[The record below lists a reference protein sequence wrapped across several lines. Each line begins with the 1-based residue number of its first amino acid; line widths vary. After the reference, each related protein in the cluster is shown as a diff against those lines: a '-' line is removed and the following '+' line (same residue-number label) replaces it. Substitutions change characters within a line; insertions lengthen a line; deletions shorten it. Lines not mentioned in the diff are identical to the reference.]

1 MGGVAGRGEGKGGKK
16 LSRVSFPHAS
26 DALPGLSAPPQGR
39 LHPPAG
45 LAASR
50 HSLSPTSCKSGCSV
64 PRPAVSSFG
73 AGALVIGLFSWLRTR
88 GLAHGRRSGTSGPL
102 TGYRLLP
109 SPADEDT
116 EALSDA
122 E

>member
-1 MGGVAGRGEGKGGKK
+1 MGGGVAGRGEGKGGKK

-73 AGALVIGLFSWLRTR
+73 AGALRHWPVL
-88 GLAHGRRSGTSGPL
+88 LASHPGPGSRQAVRNKRSPDRVPAAPL
-102 TGYRLLP
+102 TSR
-109 SPADEDT
+109 
-116 EALSDA
+116 
-122 E
+122 